1 MLQQASVDM
10 GVLVT
15 LIDRRDHAPCMG
27 NRAVDPDC
35 AAFAD
40 LRGCDFRNL
49 VSAAKGE
56 EWAKDTTS
64 AFESSAS

>member
-1 MLQQASVDM
+1 MLQQVIVDT
-10 GVLVT
+10 GVLVA
-15 LIDRRDHAPCMG
+15 LIDRRDRDPCMG

-40 LRGCDFRNL
+40 LRGCNFRNL

-56 EWAKDTTS
+56 EWARDTTS